1 MYKRDNLP
9 KAKPKAKK
17 NEKNRY
23 RNVIMNFRVT
33 QEEKECIESRIS
45 LSGLNKQDYFI
56 QSLMNQRVVCHGN
69 IRMFN
74 AVEKRLLEIEEKLR
88 DIQGLEVDENIL
100 VSLRMILELYAGAKG
115 TEGSGNV

>member
-1 MYKRDNLP
+1 MYKRDNLS
-9 KAKPKAKK
+9 KEKSKTKK

-33 QEEKECIESRIS
+33 QEEKERIENRIA

-56 QSLMNQRVVCHGN
+56 QSLINQQIVCHGS

-74 AVEKRLLEIEEKLR
+74 AVEKRLLEIEKYLKVVPIS
-88 DIQGLEVDENIL
+88 DMDDNIL
-100 VSLRMILELYAGAKG
+100 VSLRTILELYAKVKG
-115 TEGSGNV
+115 EKGGGNV